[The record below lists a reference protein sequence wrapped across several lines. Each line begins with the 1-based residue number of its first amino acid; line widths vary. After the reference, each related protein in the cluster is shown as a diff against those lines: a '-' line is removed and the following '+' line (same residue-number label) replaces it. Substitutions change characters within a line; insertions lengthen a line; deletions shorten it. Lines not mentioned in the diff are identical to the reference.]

1 MLEKL
6 KWVGYFILSLLG
18 IAAVVT
24 VVVVLSTLFATLGA
38 IAFGVAIV
46 WFVAFC
52 IKEYM
57 EEKQTS
63 DS

>member
-1 MLEKL
+1 M
-6 KWVGYFILSLLG
+6 GYLVLSLLG

-24 VVVVLSTLFATLGA
+24 IVVVLSTLFATLGV

-52 IKEYM
+52 IKDYM
-57 EEKQTS
+57 GEK
-63 DS
+63 